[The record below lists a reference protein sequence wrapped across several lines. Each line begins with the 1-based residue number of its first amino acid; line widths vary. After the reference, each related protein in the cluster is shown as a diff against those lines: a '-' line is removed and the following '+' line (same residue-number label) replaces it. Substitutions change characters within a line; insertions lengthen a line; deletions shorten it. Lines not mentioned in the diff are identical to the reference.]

1 MKKNRRRLFSDS
13 DGSKIG
19 EDLQAISEQFKAWF
33 EHLPLEIKKLMPIA
47 EKAVHFLQELDD
59 MLEDGMPVNEA
70 IERVLTMTKSEVDDK
85 AYEVFKTF
93 LTRFAEY
100 CWTLIND
107 FDGVVTGEDKFM
119 YASDI
124 ISSIEGATGL
134 QADTAAQLAVYAYK
148 S

>member
-1 MKKNRRRLFSDS
+1 MKKRKLFSQK
-13 DGSKIG
+13 DGTTLKQDIS
-19 EDLQAISEQFKAWF
+19 AIKEEIKAWF

-59 MLEDGMPVNEA
+59 MLEDGQPVNEA
-70 IERVLTMTKSEVDDK
+70 IEKVLAMTKSEVDDK

-124 ISSIEGATGL
+124 ISSIEGATQL